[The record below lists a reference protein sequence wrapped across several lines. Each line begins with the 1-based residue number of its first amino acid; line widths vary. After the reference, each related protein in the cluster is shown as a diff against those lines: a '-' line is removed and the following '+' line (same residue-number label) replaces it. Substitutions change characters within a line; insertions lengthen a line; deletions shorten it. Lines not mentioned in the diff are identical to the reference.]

1 MPDEP
6 QISTLAHIIQLSVSP
21 VFLLTGVASF
31 LGVLTN
37 RFARII
43 DRARTVEAKLGP
55 SEGGGDPGL
64 RGELEVLEGRMWLIN
79 RAINLC
85 TVSAVLVAAVVGA
98 MFLAGFVRLDL
109 RIPVAFGFIAAM
121 GSLIGGLVLFLREVR
136 LSIRHMQD
144 VRPRKPRKKD

>member
-1 MPDEP
+1 MPEET
-6 QISTLAHIIQLSVSP
+6 QISNLAHIIQLSVSP

-37 RFARII
+37 RFGRII
-43 DRARTVEAKLGP
+43 DRARNVERTLA
-55 SEGGGDPGL
+55 SAEGGGDPKL
-64 RGELEVLEGRMWLIN
+64 REELEVLEGRMWLIN

-85 TVSAVLVAAVVGA
+85 TVTAVLVAAVVAA
-98 MFLAGFVRLDL
+98 MFLAGFVHLNL

-121 GSLIGGLVLFLREVR
+121 GSLVAGLICFLREVR

-144 VRPRKPRKKD
+144 VRPRKPRRKD